1 MLGFIDWLRFGGSL
15 GTECMT
21 LYNEPCMT
29 RPIIINLNPVELKY
43 YQFVISLDTCS
54 GSRNFIDDLSTKI
67 CLRNKT
73 KDINGKLFDMI
84 TNKNDEKIQSY
95 DQKCR
100 YNSIIC
106 N

>member
-1 MLGFIDWLRFGGSL
+1 
-15 GTECMT
+15 
-21 LYNEPCMT
+21 MT

-43 YQFVISLDTCS
+43 YQFVISLDIYS
-54 GSRNFIDDLSTKI
+54 GSRNSIDDLSTKI

-73 KDINGKLFDMI
+73 KYINGKLFDMI
-84 TNKNDEKIQSY
+84 TNRNNEKIQSY

-100 YNSIIC
+100 YDSIIC